1 MNYFDTYQNS
11 RALLL
16 EGIAGGGKSTLIANH
31 ARECVLAGLRTLLI
45 TFSQSGTQVLHDY
58 MRKAGLPA
66 EQHRSTLSIYTID
79 GLATEILRRWG
90 DQRYVLKKDDI
101 VRLFLPEVLAFVEE
115 KLIGLDEIFP
125 SQHVQDL
132 NALMQDIDFLR
143 ASGAYREEDEELRS
157 YICEGNL
164 HFAIPIVMCAFIVY
178 EDLRERWRPDACTDW
193 QNILQNPAQAR
204 VPGMSG
210 FRTEDEA
217 VSDVL
222 QHPRNLDS
230 AAAISK
236 LFHFKYTLIDE
247 FHDTTPLQF
256 TFLRHICD
264 RSQRIMAVGDRH
276 QNIYGWRGANPEVV
290 FEQYHQHFAPQVVE
304 LTQTYRYSSLL
315 AQLLASLIGKQAW
328 QSQANYR
335 TAIHYHQ
342 GSLSAL
348 LQNLPEQ
355 NRLLQTAI
363 ICRDSSDLDVIG
375 FALLPLLQQE
385 GLSMRHALGDSFA
398 SQIVT
403 FLVALRQPGQS
414 WDSNTLRDAVS
425 TFLALPH
432 CQLSKSGK
440 EEMLAALVPS
450 SQPGRAIRHNLV
462 VATNLRTYIDYQL
475 GQNSYNPAMT
485 AALQGW
491 LSITDKQPLAAAL
504 KQFQLTANLLHTASR
519 AARHGVASRRMIRSW
534 HALLAYLPSK
544 DTTDTW
550 PQHLAR
556 FKHTYHAQ
564 QGMLLLGVEEAK
576 GREFE
581 QVIVYGLNEG
591 EFPLRGQDYRLER
604 NRFYVATSRARQALF
619 LVADK
624 EPGRFFQLGAI

>member
-1 MNYFDTYQNS
+1 MNYFDEYRDS

-31 ARECVLAGLRTLLI
+31 ARECVQAGLRTLLI

-58 MRKAGLPA
+58 MQKAGLPA
-66 EQHRSTLSIYTID
+66 AQHRSTLSIYTID

-101 VRLFLPEVLAFVEE
+101 VRLFLPEVLTLVEE
-115 KLIGLDEIFP
+115 KLAGLDEVFP
-125 SQHVQDL
+125 GQHVQDL
-132 NALMQDIDFLR
+132 NALMRDIDFLR

-164 HFAIPIVMCAFIVY
+164 QFALPIVMCAFMVY
-178 EDLRERWRPDACTDW
+178 EDLRERWRPDSSTDW
-193 QNILQNPAQAR
+193 QNILQHPAQAR
-204 VPGMSG
+204 VAAVSG
-210 FRTEDEA
+210 FRAEDEA

-222 QHPRNLDS
+222 QHPRHLDS
-230 AAAISK
+230 ASAISN

-256 TFLRHICD
+256 TFLQHVCT

-290 FEQYHQHFAPQVVE
+290 FEQYRQHFAPQVIE
-304 LTQTYRYSSLL
+304 LTQTYRYGSRL
-315 AQLLASLIGKQAW
+315 AQLLAGLTGKPAW
-328 QSQANYR
+328 QSQAGYH
-335 TAIHYHQ
+335 TAIHHHQ
-342 GSLSAL
+342 GSLSEL

-363 ICRDSSDLDVIG
+363 ICRDSSELDVIG
-375 FALLPLLQQE
+375 FALLSVLQQE

-398 SQIVT
+398 SRIVT
-403 FLVALRQPGQS
+403 FLVALRQPEQT

-440 EEMLAALVPS
+440 EEMLAALVPAV
-450 SQPGRAIRHNLV
+450 QPGRAIRHNLV

-475 GQNSYNPAMT
+475 RQDSYTPAMI
-485 AALQGW
+485 AALKGW
-491 LSITDKQPLAAAL
+491 LNATDEQPLAAAL
-504 KQFQLTANLLHTASR
+504 KQFQLAANLLRVASR
-519 AARHGVASRRMIRSW
+519 AARHGIASRRMIRSW
-534 HALLAYLPSK
+534 DALLAYLPPS
-544 DTTDTW
+544 DTTDAW
-550 PQHLAR
+550 PQHLTR
-556 FKHTYHAQ
+556 FKRTSHDQH
-564 QGMLLLGVEEAK
+564 GILLLGVEEAK

-581 QVIVYGLNEG
+581 QVIVCGLNEE

-604 NRFYVATSRARQALF
+604 NRFYVATSRARKALF
-619 LVADK
+619 LSADK
-624 EPGRFFQLGAI
+624 EAGRFFQFGAV